1 MVWIALSIILIAQF
15 TAAITASL
23 TVQQLSGI
31 INGPDDLPGKSVA
44 TVRGSTAA
52 QYLDKQQIG
61 YVPVEKIED
70 AYDLLA
76 TGDAQAVVYDAPVLL
91 YYAANKGKGQVQM
104 VGPIFEEETY
114 GIALPTGSP
123 LRKPINGILLKLK
136 QDGTYQEIYDKWFS
150 SK

>member
-23 TVQQLSGI
+23 TVQQLTGI

-76 TGDAQAVVYDAPVLL
+76 TGNAQAVVYDAPVLL
-91 YYAANKGKGQVQM
+91 YHAANKGKGRVQM

-136 QDGTYQEIYDKWFS
+136 QDGTYQELYDKWFG